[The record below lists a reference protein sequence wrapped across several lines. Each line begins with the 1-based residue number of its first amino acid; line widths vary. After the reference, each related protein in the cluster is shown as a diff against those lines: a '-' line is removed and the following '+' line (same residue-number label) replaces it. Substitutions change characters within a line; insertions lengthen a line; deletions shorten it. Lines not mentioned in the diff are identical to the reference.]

1 MKMSG
6 NTILITGGAS
16 GIGLAFAKRF
26 MALGNTVIICGRR
39 KEWLEDV
46 QKQYPALH
54 TIVTDIAEEAH
65 RVGLA
70 DRVLTEFPT
79 LNMIMNNAGIQRNF
93 SMQDTQISWS
103 AHRQELAIN
112 LDAPIHLTTL
122 FLPHLRQQTNAAI
135 INVTSGLSFSPK
147 ASAPIYCATKAALHS
162 FTLSL
167 RQQLLG
173 SPIDVV
179 EIIPPGVNT
188 DLGGVGLHDW
198 GVPVDEFADSIMER
212 IEAGEVEVGY
222 GSSEKSRLASRA
234 ELDEIFQ
241 NMNGQKASP
250 QIL

>member
-39 KEWLEDV
+39 QDWLDDV

-54 TIVTDIAEEAH
+54 TIVTDVAEEAH

-70 DRVLTEFPT
+70 DRVLTEFPK
-79 LNMIMNNAGIQRNF
+79 LNIIMNNAGIQRNF
-93 SMQDTQISWS
+93 SVHDNQISWA

-122 FLPHLRQQTNAAI
+122 FLPHLRQQSHAAI

-147 ASAPIYCATKAALHS
+147 ASAPIYCATKAGLHS

-167 RQQLLG
+167 RQQLVG
-173 SPIDVV
+173 SPIDVL

-198 GVPVDEFADSIMER
+198 GVPVDEFADSIMKR

-241 NMNGQKASP
+241 NMNGQTSP